1 MRRKISLHAA
11 TQKSAECS
19 ALGIYKA
26 HRAEKQKHSHDR
38 RGQDISAQAYPRS
51 SVPRLMCSIRVITR
65 PENQNRYH
73 LLKPSIMAVI

>member
-1 MRRKISLHAA
+1 MREEL
-11 TQKSAECS
+11 
-19 ALGIYKA
+19 LKA
-26 HRAEKQKHSHDR
+26 RRAKNKKHSHDR

-73 LLKPSIMAVI
+73 LLKPSFMAVI